1 MPTAKIFAL
10 RKVMDPIKMELSDAI
25 HECVS
30 EVLKFPREK
39 RLQRFFPMEEEDFHY
54 GSIDRT
60 EKYTVIEITMFE
72 GRSVETIKTLI
83 STIYEKVPEAT
94 GIPRSDI
101 DILVHELP
109 RYAWGLQ
116 GSIGDEQSLG
126 YSVSV

>member
-1 MPTAKIFAL
+1 MPTVKIFAL
-10 RKVMDPIKMELSDAI
+10 RKVMDPIRMELSDAI

-30 EVLKFPREK
+30 EALKFPREK
-39 RLQRFFPMEEEDFHY
+39 RLQRFFPMEEEDYHY
-54 GSIDRT
+54 GSVDRT
-60 EKYTVIEITMFE
+60 EKYVVIEISLFE

-83 STIYEKVPEAT
+83 NMIYEKVPQAT

-101 DILVHELP
+101 DILISELP

>member
-10 RKVMDPIKMELSDAI
+10 RKIMDPIKTELSDAI

-30 EVLKFPREK
+30 EALKFPQEK

-54 GSIDRT
+54 GSVDRT
-60 EKYTVIEITMFE
+60 EKYTVIEIAIFE

-83 STIYEKVPEAT
+83 NMIYQKVPEAT

-101 DILVHELP
+101 DILINELP

>member
-30 EVLKFPREK
+30 EVLKFPQEK
-39 RLQRFFPMEEEDFHY
+39 RLQRFFPMEEENFHY
-54 GSIDRT
+54 GSVDRT

>member
-1 MPTAKIFAL
+1 MPTTKIFAL
-10 RKVMDPIKMELSDAI
+10 RKVMDPIKAELSDAI

-30 EVLKFPREK
+30 EVLKFPQEK
-39 RLQRFFPMEEEDFHY
+39 RLQRFFPMEEEDFRY
-54 GSIDRT
+54 GSVDRT

-72 GRSVETIKTLI
+72 GRSVETIKKLI
-83 STIYEKVPEAT
+83 NSIYEKAPEAT

-101 DILVHELP
+101 DILVRELP
-109 RYAWGLQ
+109 QYAWGLQ

>member
-10 RKVMDPIKMELSDAI
+10 RKTMDPIKTELSDSI
-25 HECVS
+25 NECVS
-30 EVLKFPREK
+30 KALKFPREK

-54 GSIDRT
+54 GSVDRT

-83 STIYEKVPEAT
+83 SMIYEKVPEAT

-101 DILVHELP
+101 DVLINELP
-109 RYAWGLQ
+109 RHAWGLQ

>member
-10 RKVMDPIKMELSDAI
+10 RKIMDPIKTELSDAI

-30 EVLKFPREK
+30 EALKFPQEK

-54 GSIDRT
+54 GSVDRT
-60 EKYTVIEITMFE
+60 EKYTVIEIAIFE

-83 STIYEKVPEAT
+83 NMIYQKVPEAT

-101 DILVHELP
+101 DVLINELP

>member
-25 HECVS
+25 HACVS
-30 EVLKFPREK
+30 EVLKFPRDK
-39 RLQRFFPMEEEDFHY
+39 RLQRFFPMEEEDFNY
-54 GSIDRT
+54 GSVDRT

>member
-30 EVLKFPREK
+30 EVLKFPRDK
-39 RLQRFFPMEEEDFHY
+39 RLQRFFPMEEEDFNY
-54 GSIDRT
+54 GSVDRT

-83 STIYEKVPEAT
+83 SSIYEKVPEAT

-101 DILVHELP
+101 DILVCELP
-109 RYAWGLQ
+109 RHAWGLQ
-116 GSIGDEQSLG
+116 GSNGDEQSLG

>member
-1 MPTAKIFAL
+1 MIADLASYE
-10 RKVMDPIKMELSDAI
+10 M
-25 HECVS
+25 
-30 EVLKFPREK
+30 
-39 RLQRFFPMEEEDFHY
+39 
-54 GSIDRT
+54 
-60 EKYTVIEITMFE
+60 IEITMFE

-83 STIYEKVPEAT
+83 NTIYEKVPEAT

>member
-10 RKVMDPIKMELSDAI
+10 RKVMDPIKTKLSDAI
-25 HECVS
+25 HESVS
-30 EVLKFPREK
+30 EVLKFPQEK
-39 RLQRFFPMEEEDFHY
+39 RLQRFFPMEEEDFRY
-54 GSIDRT
+54 GSVDRT

-83 STIYEKVPEAT
+83 NMIYQKVPEAT

-101 DILVHELP
+101 DILINELP

>member
-10 RKVMDPIKMELSDAI
+10 RKVMDPIKIELSDAI

-30 EVLKFPREK
+30 RALQFPREK
-39 RLQRFFPMEEEDFHY
+39 RLQRFFPMDEEDFQY
-54 GSIDRT
+54 GSVDRT
-60 EKYTVIEITMFE
+60 EKYIVIEITMFE

-83 STIYEKVPEAT
+83 RMIYEKVPEAT

>member
-1 MPTAKIFAL
+1 MPTTKIFAL
-10 RKVMDPIKMELSDAI
+10 RKVMDPIKTELSDAI

-30 EVLKFPREK
+30 HTLQFPREK

-54 GSIDRT
+54 GSVDRT
-60 EKYTVIEITMFE
+60 EKYLVIEITMFE

-83 STIYEKVPEAT
+83 RMIYEKVPEAT

-101 DILVHELP
+101 DVLINELP
-109 RYAWGLQ
+109 RHAWGLQ
-116 GSIGDEQSLG
+116 GFIGDEQSLG